1 MPPEP
6 LVDLTKYNLESV
18 KYTRDD
24 IRKIIPHRGAMAL
37 LDAVVE
43 IDNEKGVAIGYKDA
57 RADEFWAPGHFP
69 GNPLLPGVVLIE
81 AAGQLAV
88 FYYKIHCPEIA
99 NRLVVFGGVDNVR
112 FRGSV
117 RPGERVW
124 LVARQ
129 IEMNRR
135 VAKCEAQG
143 FSAGKM
149 VFEGTVI
156 GIPV

>member
-1 MPPEP
+1 MPPQP
-6 LVDLTKYNLESV
+6 IVDLTKYNLESI
-18 KYTRDD
+18 KFTADD
-24 IRKIIPHRGAMAL
+24 VRKVIPHRGAMAL

-43 IDNEKGVAIGYKDA
+43 IDEAKGVAIGYKDA

-88 FYYKIHCPEIA
+88 FFYKISCPEIA
-99 NRLVVFGGVDNVR
+99 NHLVVFGGVDHAR

-124 LVARQ
+124 LVARR

>member
-1 MPPEP
+1 MPPHP
-6 LVDLTKYNLESV
+6 PVHLSKYNLESV
-18 KYTRDD
+18 KYTPDD
-24 IRKIIPHRGAMAL
+24 IGKIIPHRGAMAL

-43 IDNEKGVAIGYKDA
+43 IDEAKGIAIGYKDA
-57 RADEFWAPGHFP
+57 RADEFWASGHFP

-88 FYYKIHCPEIA
+88 FFYKLCAPEVS
-99 NRLVVFGGVDNVR
+99 NRLVVFGGVDHVR

-124 LVARQ
+124 LVAKR
-129 IEMNRR
+129 IEMNKR